1 MLVKELLIWSVD
13 KFFSIVYLLMFIRI
27 ALSWVRINSYN
38 KYVVL
43 IYQLT
48 DPILEPFK
56 RLISRFG
63 IDTGMID
70 FSPIIAFFVLQ
81 LIENFIKRIIWL
93 I

>member
-1 MLVKELLIWSVD
+1 MLVKELLIWSID
-13 KFFSIVYLLMFIRI
+13 KFFSIVYLLMFVRI

-56 RLISRFG
+56 RLISRLG

-70 FSPIIAFFVLQ
+70 LSPIIAFFVLQ
-81 LIENFIKRIIWL
+81 FIENFIKRIIWL

>member
-13 KFFSIVYLLMFIRI
+13 KFFSIVYLLMFVRI

>member
-1 MLVKELLIWSVD
+1 MLVKELLIWSID

-56 RLISRFG
+56 RLISRLG

-70 FSPIIAFFVLQ
+70 LSPIIAFFVLQ
-81 LIENFIKRIIWL
+81 FIENFIKRIIWM